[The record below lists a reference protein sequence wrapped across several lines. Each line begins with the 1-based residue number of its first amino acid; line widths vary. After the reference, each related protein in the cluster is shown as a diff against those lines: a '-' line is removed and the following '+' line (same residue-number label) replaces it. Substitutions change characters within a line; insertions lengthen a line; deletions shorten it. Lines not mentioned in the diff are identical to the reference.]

1 MSRELASV
9 VLVGMGAVA
18 LAFVIGAN
26 IYEQMICVPQWRTP
40 EGMTAWRVMT
50 SGVHPG
56 YFFLT
61 FAPTSLLLLGLGT
74 AIGWNHPVERNLW
87 ALGATAAVLAGLIL
101 TKVHFLPLNSLLFL
115 HPPPEQTHEE
125 VLAMLRSWVGVNYA
139 RVAIT
144 LGGLISALVALR
156 R

>member
-26 IYEQMICVPQWRTP
+26 IYEQVICVPNWRTP
-40 EGMTAWRVMT
+40 DGMSAWRAM
-50 SGVHPG
+50 SRGIHPG

-61 FAPTSLLLLGLGT
+61 FAPASLLLLGLGT
-74 AIGWNHPVERNLW
+74 AIGWNHPAERNLW
-87 ALGATAAVLAGLIL
+87 ALGATAAVLVGLIF
-101 TKVHFLPLNSLLFL
+101 TRVHFLPLNSLLFL
-115 HPPPEQTHEE
+115 HPPPEQTHAE
-125 VLAMLRSWVGVNYA
+125 VLAMLSSWVGANYV
-139 RVAIT
+139 RVAIAF
-144 LGGLISALVALR
+144 GGLISALVALR